1 MPTAKSVCLEALDE
15 NQERSSFTRCVM
27 LPGGEPG
34 LALGPAGDILW
45 QTDGPIACELYV
57 SRDNRL
63 ILLCPD
69 HDAFVEV
76 RRAGRCLRVPAGK
89 PVVLVAG
96 DLIHVADHR
105 YRLHVHGPAR
115 TTHRPSPLEQRA
127 RVSPAMLAAAIA
139 LGASVAGVACAD
151 SDGRENP
158 IDAGQSDADASHSNT
173 GDAGQGASLGTSDAS
188 DANIVEGS
196 IVDLDARLEP
206 IDVLDN
212 PPKAIP

>member
-15 NQERSSFTRCVM
+15 KQGRSSFTRCVM

-45 QTDGPIACELYV
+45 QNDGPIACELYV
-57 SRDNRL
+57 ALDDRL

-69 HDAFVEV
+69 HNAFVEV
-76 RRAGRCLRVPAGK
+76 RRAGRCLQVPAGK

-96 DLIHVADHR
+96 DLIHVAGHR
-105 YRLHVHGPAR
+105 YRLHVHGSTR
-115 TTHRPSPLEQRA
+115 TTHKPSPLEQRA
-127 RVSPAMLAAAIA
+127 RVSGAKLAAAIA
-139 LGASVAGVACAD
+139 LGASVAGVACSD
-151 SDGRENP
+151 SDERVNP
-158 IDAGQSDADASHSNT
+158 VDAGQSDADASQSDI
-173 GDAGQGASLGTSDAS
+173 GDAGQDASPDAS
-188 DANIVEGS
+188 DTNVSDGS
-196 IVDLDARLEP
+196 SIDFDVRSEP